1 MRVAVLIK
9 QVPAVD
15 TVKINEITGTM
26 EREGVESELNPMDLH
41 ALEAAIRLKESN
53 PAGTVHITAIT
64 MGPAQSKKILANA
77 IAMGCDDALLLS
89 DKAVAGADT
98 WATAKTLAIALKMN
112 GPFDL
117 VFAGERATDGET
129 GQVAPA
135 VAEFLGYPALTFVS
149 GIETVKSGEITVK
162 RAIEGGHE
170 TLRSPI
176 PALLAV
182 VKELNRPRLCTLS
195 GKLRA
200 KSTPIPQL
208 SASDLG
214 LDELSVGIK
223 GSPTRVV
230 RVLYPQVTRMG
241 ERYPMAADPDT
252 SIRALYTFLED
263 KGFVKGGAV

>member
-41 ALEAAIRLKESN
+41 ALEAAIRFKESN
-53 PAGTVHITAIT
+53 PTGTVHITAIT

-89 DKAVAGADT
+89 DKAFAGADT
-98 WATAKTLAIALKMN
+98 WATAKTLATALKMN

-208 SASDLG
+208 SAPDLG